1 MRELA
6 AELLRWHAA
15 NTVYALATI
24 VGVNGS
30 APRPLGATMA
40 VDESGNVR
48 GSLSG
53 GCVEG
58 AVYELC
64 REVLSSGAPAR
75 RTFGFSADDAF
86 AVGLTCG
93 GELDVFVHR
102 ITPESYPAIEAA
114 LDSEHI
120 AAVVRDL
127 DTGAVTT
134 LRSRTGI
141 GARST
146 VVDAARSAAHRSA
159 GDAFHGG
166 AGGATSDGAQ
176 EVVGGGADE
185 TSRRGVGDKAG
196 GGAEEVRT
204 GGAGRSAGGGGG
216 ALGDHAGEVI
226 RDGAGNVIER
236 GGAGVAGCGV
246 GEAAGGGGADCDGEV
261 VGAVVDA
268 AVLREGWA
276 MLESGVSGVRVV
288 GCADRE
294 RRVFV
299 DSFAPPPRMIVFGA
313 TDFAVALCRVGK
325 LLGYR
330 VTVCEPR
337 PAFADRARVPAAD
350 EVVRDWPHRY
360 LAATPVDG
368 RTVICVLTH
377 DPKFDV
383 PVLSTALR
391 LPVAYVGAMGSRRA
405 DRERRAQLRAAG
417 LTDDRLALLHSPIG
431 LELGGQT
438 PEETA
443 VSIAAEIVA
452 VRRGGSARPLS
463 ATERP
468 IHPQALRRLAAG

>member
-24 VGVNGS
+24 VGVSGS

-40 VDESGNVR
+40 VDEAGNVR

-64 REVLSSGAPAR
+64 QEVLATGAPAR

-102 ITPESYPAIEAA
+102 VTPESYPAIEAA
-114 LDSEHI
+114 LDIEH
-120 AAVVRDL
+120 AAAIVRDL
-127 DTGAVTT
+127 DTGAITT
-134 LRSRTGI
+134 LRFRVGASAETETHGTG
-141 GARST
+141 
-146 VVDAARSAAHRSA
+146 
-159 GDAFHGG
+159 
-166 AGGATSDGAQ
+166 Q
-176 EVVGGGADE
+176 LVVGA
-185 TSRRGVGDKAG
+185 
-196 GGAEEVRT
+196 
-204 GGAGRSAGGGGG
+204 
-216 ALGDHAGEVI
+216 AGEAV
-226 RDGAGNVIER
+226 G
-236 GGAGVAGCGV
+236 GV
-246 GEAAGGGGADCDGEV
+246 GEEGRAVGVGWGGVGEI
-261 VGAVVDA
+261 VGAAMDSAVVR
-268 AVLREGWA
+268 VGWA
-276 MLESGVSGVRVV
+276 MLESGGSGVRVV

-294 RRVFV
+294 RTVFV

-330 VTVCEPR
+330 VTVCEAR
-337 PAFADRARVPAAD
+337 PAFADRARLPDAD

-360 LAATPVDG
+360 LARTPVDA
-368 RTVICVLTH
+368 RTVLCVLTH
-377 DPKFDV
+377 DPKFDI

-417 LTDDRLALLHSPIG
+417 VTESQLALLHSPIG

-443 VSIAAEIVA
+443 VAIGAEIVA

-468 IHPQALRRLAAG
+468 IHPEDAPHAPRRLAAG